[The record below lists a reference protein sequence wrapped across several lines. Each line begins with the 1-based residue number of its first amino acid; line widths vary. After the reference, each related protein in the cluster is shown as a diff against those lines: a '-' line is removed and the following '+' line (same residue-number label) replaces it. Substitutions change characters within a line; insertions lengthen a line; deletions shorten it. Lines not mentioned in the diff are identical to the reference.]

1 MTTDMLLTALENVKM
16 NPSQNILYINLLFSP
31 TYNFY
36 FIFARFGTRFALL
49 PQQMR
54 LKTRYQKRSFK
65 GLYFIITPRRNT
77 S

>member
-1 MTTDMLLTALENVKM
+1 MTTGMLLTALENVKM
-16 NPSQNILYINLLFSP
+16 NPSQNVLYINLLISS
-31 TYNFY
+31 TYK

-54 LKTRYQKRSFK
+54 LKTRYQKRGFK
-65 GLYFIITPRRNT
+65 VLYFIITPRRND